1 MPRVSVIL
9 NCYRQAPFVRQSVE
23 SVLSQ
28 TYQDY
33 ELLAVD
39 NGSPD
44 ETPAI
49 LREFEGNPRVRLF
62 LHRDNKAISLR
73 FNEAIKA
80 ARGELIAFLY
90 SDDYYLPH
98 KLETQVRA
106 FDASPSTTGVVYAPI
121 RWVNHRTGHTW
132 DEDVL
137 DTGPD
142 PLRAMLT
149 EKRRNFLDMISP
161 LTRRACFIRHP
172 FLEYVF
178 AEGEGIFLRVALTHG
193 FHRLP
198 EPVAVM
204 RDTGENR
211 GKAISVNT
219 DMHER
224 TLQVLEADPAFST
237 KAYGQALRGYR
248 ARVLRNAGFSAARVG
263 GDAAWARRA
272 LVRSIR
278 IDPRHAVHY
287 RTLIGL
293 GLLAL
298 PPGVR
303 KPINAMAHRL
313 RGVRENANSVAGYGG
328 GSGT

>member
-9 NCYRQAPFVRQSVE
+9 NCYRQAPFVRQAVE

-28 TYQDY
+28 SYDDY

-44 ETPAI
+44 ETPNI
-49 LREFEGNPRVRLF
+49 LREFEGTPRVRLF
-62 LHRDNKAISLR
+62 LHRENRAISLR
-73 FNEAIKA
+73 FNEAIQSC
-80 ARGELIAFLY
+80 RGEFISFLY

-98 KLETQVRA
+98 KLEAQVRA
-106 FDASPSTTGVVYAPI
+106 FESLPASTGVVYAPI
-121 RWVNHRTGHTW
+121 RWINHRTGKTW
-132 DEDVL
+132 EEDPL
-137 DTGPD
+137 ETGPD
-142 PLRAMLT
+142 PLRAMLS
-149 EKRRNFLDMISP
+149 EKRRGFLDMISP
-161 LTRRACFIRHP
+161 LTRRACFLRHP

-219 DMHER
+219 EMHQR
-224 TLQVLEADPAFST
+224 TLQALEADPAFST
-237 KAYGQALRGYR
+237 KAYGKALRQYR

-272 LVRSIR
+272 LVSSIR
-278 IDPRHAVHY
+278 IDPTRAVHY

-298 PPGVR
+298 PPRVR
-303 KPINAMAHRL
+303 QPINAFAHRL
-313 RGVRENANSVAGYGG
+313 RGVRENANAVVGYGG